1 MFFLNREEI
10 DMKQCPAYSEA
21 KPVYELPAVPVYEL
35 PAVPT
40 KDQSTKNEECDGD
53 SIYEKIPGES

>member
-1 MFFLNREEI
+1 
-10 DMKQCPAYSEA
+10 MKQCPAYSEA
-21 KPVYELPAVPVYEL
+21 KPVYEL

-53 SIYEKIPGES
+53 SIYEKIPGET

>member
-1 MFFLNREEI
+1 
-10 DMKQCPAYSEA
+10 MKQCSAYSET
-21 KPVYELPAVPVYEL
+21 KPVYEL

-40 KDQSTKNEECDGD
+40 KEDQSAKNEERDGD